1 MFDTITIRVL
11 LLRLQN
17 RFLIL
22 LVNTVLFFTVNKEI
36 AAIDESSSSV
46 SCRAAGFSGWVVR
59 HFGVSS
65 TRAFLAAFLRS
76 SRTPGSVPGPGEQ
89 CGVAYA
95 CVRTDES
102 ESSRSLQIPTTFFLS
117 YFSHTTGEMGE
128 VLFFKPFG
136 V

>member
-1 MFDTITIRVL
+1 MTIRVL

-22 LVNTVLFFTVNKEI
+22 LVSTVLFFTVNKEI

-46 SCRAAGFSGWVVR
+46 SCRAAGLSGWVVR
-59 HFGVSS
+59 RFGVSS

-76 SRTPGSVPGPGEQ
+76 SRTPGSVPGPGER
-89 CGVAYA
+89 CGVRAR
-95 CVRTDES
+95 VRGRTDGS
-102 ESSRSLQIPTTFFLS
+102 ESSRSLQIPTTFFIFLS
-117 YFSHTTGEMGE
+117 YFSHTTGAMGE